1 MRIAYVLPRPELS
14 GGNKVV
20 FQHAHLLRGLGH
32 EVNVLGEG
40 PAPDW
45 TRLAVP
51 YHDYARAAPE
61 LPEQDLV
68 VATYWPTIRRAREL
82 ALGPVAHFC
91 QGYEG
96 DLAHLS
102 PQLGEIEAAYSLPLP
117 ALTVSPHL
125 GRFLERRFGRQSRLA
140 PPPVDPAFRPRPRLG
155 PARRPWIA
163 LPGIFRA
170 EVKDVPTGLHA
181 VARLR
186 AGGLR
191 ARLLRYSVLPL
202 EPEEREMLAP
212 DRYLCGVPPEEVAR
226 QLRRCDLLI
235 LSSREMEGFGLPVLE
250 AMAAGVPVV
259 ASRIPSLEGFA
270 GGAAELVPPG
280 DPEAFAAAAR
290 ALLTRPRAWRRARRR
305 GLRRAGRFR
314 PERVARELDAAFR
327 WAHEAA
333 ADAAGAPSLTA
344 GSGRRYHRPA
354 STKTA
359 PIPLHADPEDLRESY
374 RSARPFP
381 HVVLDGLFPDDVLDR
396 VLAEF
401 PKPGEIDWRRF
412 DSPTEKK
419 LGYSYTEPLGE
430 SLQRFLT
437 FLSSAPAL
445 LFLEA
450 LTGIE
455 GLIPDPYFGGAGPHQ
470 IEPGGFLKVH
480 ADFNWHPK
488 LRLDR
493 RINLLV
499 YLNKDWREEYGGH
512 LELWDREVSRCERRI
527 LPVFNRTVV
536 FDTTDV
542 SFHGHP
548 HPLACPEG
556 RTRKS
561 VSLYYYSNGRPE
573 EERSAPH
580 DTIFREIPQER

>member
-32 EVNVLGEG
+32 EVTVLGEG

-96 DLAHLS
+96 DLAHLA
-102 PQLGEIEAAYSLPLP
+102 PQLAEIEAAYSLPLP

-125 GRFLERRFGRQSRLA
+125 GRFLERRFGRESRLA

-170 EVKDVPTGLHA
+170 AVKDVPTGLRA
-181 VARLR
+181 VERLR

-202 EPEEREMLAP
+202 DPEERELLAP
-212 DRYLCGVPPEEVAR
+212 DRYLCQVPPDEVAR
-226 QLRRCDLLI
+226 ELRRCDLLI

-270 GGAAELVPPG
+270 AGAAELVEPG

-290 ALLTRPRAWRRARRR
+290 SLLTRPPAWRRARRA
-305 GLRRAGRFR
+305 GLERALRFA
-314 PERVARELDAAFR
+314 PERVARELEAAVRWARDAAER
-327 WAHEAA
+327 AA
-333 ADAAGAPSLTA
+333 AAPAPAAGT
-344 GSGRRYHRPA
+344 PA
-354 STKTA
+354 AS
-359 PIPLHADPEDLRESY
+359 
-374 RSARPFP
+374 
-381 HVVLDGLFPDDVLDR
+381 
-396 VLAEF
+396 
-401 PKPGEIDWRRF
+401 
-412 DSPTEKK
+412 
-419 LGYSYTEPLGE
+419 
-430 SLQRFLT
+430 
-437 FLSSAPAL
+437 
-445 LFLEA
+445 
-450 LTGIE
+450 
-455 GLIPDPYFGGAGPHQ
+455 
-470 IEPGGFLKVH
+470 
-480 ADFNWHPK
+480 
-488 LRLDR
+488 
-493 RINLLV
+493 
-499 YLNKDWREEYGGH
+499 
-512 LELWDREVSRCERRI
+512 C
-527 LPVFNRTVV
+527 
-536 FDTTDV
+536 
-542 SFHGHP
+542 
-548 HPLACPEG
+548 
-556 RTRKS
+556 
-561 VSLYYYSNGRPE
+561 
-573 EERSAPH
+573 
-580 DTIFREIPQER
+580 